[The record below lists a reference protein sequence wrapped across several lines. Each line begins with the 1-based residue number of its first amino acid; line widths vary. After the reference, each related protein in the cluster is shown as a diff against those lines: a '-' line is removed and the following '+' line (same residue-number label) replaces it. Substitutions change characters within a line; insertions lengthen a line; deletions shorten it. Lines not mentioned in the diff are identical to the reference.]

1 MATEN
6 ASPIG
11 GFAWVFIL
19 MGISFGVMNWQ
30 SNSATM
36 ARLSDAEQALHL
48 RLAEMERQAN
58 RRAEIM
64 LLQLSSIKRHDEL
77 LEQRGDSLMEMFG
90 LLRERQNRIE
100 DRLTTLEKKRGVSGG
115 WNSFYREFG
124 I

>member
-1 MATEN
+1 M
-6 ASPIG
+6 
-11 GFAWVFIL
+11 FIL

-58 RRAEIM
+58 RRSEIM
-64 LLQLSSIKRHDEL
+64 LIQLNSIKRHDEL
-77 LEQRGDSLMEMFG
+77 IEQRSDSLAEMFG
-90 LLRERQNRIE
+90 MLRERQGRIE
-100 DRLTTLEKKRGVSGG
+100 DRLSTLERKRGTSGAARANNG
-115 WNSFYREFG
+115 RLG